1 MHRSGGS
8 NVRYVSSGGKS
19 YQHSSHTRRKT
30 PEDHRFTWN
39 NWTVCRTRI
48 YWEGV
53 PANEMKPVRVAIGGL
68 TALCVGL
75 IALPLL
81 YAFPIA
87 GVGSLPMVSDDRAF
101 DLVMLTPVL
110 LPIAI
115 ISAVGLISFE
125 YVIRGSSDRGESVAS
140 GVADRST
147 GVRTEGDESEWTA
160 SQSDPLEVLKESY
173 ATDEITHEE
182 YERRLQVLL
191 DVDSSDELQQRLEE
205 VTNDD
210 RTR

>member
-1 MHRSGGS
+1 
-8 NVRYVSSGGKS
+8 
-19 YQHSSHTRRKT
+19 
-30 PEDHRFTWN
+30 
-39 NWTVCRTRI
+39 
-48 YWEGV
+48 
-53 PANEMKPVRVAIGGL
+53 MKPVRVAIGGL

-125 YVIRGSSDRGESVAS
+125 YVIRGSSDGGESVAS
-140 GVADRST
+140 GVADRSG
-147 GVRTEGDESEWTA
+147 GVRTESDDSKWTA

-173 ATDEITHEE
+173 ANGEITHEE

-191 DVDSSDELQQRLEE
+191 DVDNSDELQQRLEE
-205 VTNDD
+205 VTNDA